1 LRGARERCGV
11 VGAYSKRGEA
21 VAPYIYRGLLAL
33 QHRGQESS
41 GIYVASSSGVEGFK
55 GLGFVHEA
63 LSGRVEGLRGR
74 CGVGHV
80 RYSTTAGSSLEEAQ
94 PLAYEAEG
102 RRFAIAFNG
111 TISNYLELRRE
122 LEAEGVRFKTST
134 DTEVLAALLAR
145 SLREAGWDYMEALRL
160 CAERLEGAYSLV
172 ALSHIGE
179 LYAARDPLGFK
190 PLSLGLSE
198 EELYV
203 AASETCALDTLS
215 CRLMHH
221 VEPGEAVRVYD
232 GGVEVERL
240 KASSRHARCMFEYVY
255 FARPD
260 SELDGVW
267 VYEARVRIGRELGE
281 RFPAEADVVI
291 PVPDSGRAAAQ
302 GYSEAT
308 GLPLVEGLMKNRY
321 VGRIFIMPGERNRVE
336 MVRVKLNPVK
346 PLVKGR
352 RVALIDDSIVRG
364 TTMKHVVGLLRGAGA
379 REVHVRV
386 SCPPIVSGCYMGID
400 FPTRRELIASTRSVE
415 EVGRFIG
422 ADSLY
427 YNSLEGLIK
436 GIGLPSS
443 ELCLACLTGEYPIK
457 AEVSLLEREIG
468 GMRRGRR

>member
-1 LRGARERCGV
+1 MRGARERCGV

-41 GIYVASSSGVEGFK
+41 GIYVASPSGVEGFK

-74 CGVGHV
+74 CGIGHV

-111 TISNYLELRRE
+111 TISNYLELRGE
-122 LEAEGVRFKTST
+122 LEAEGVRFKTFT

-172 ALSHIGE
+172 ALSHLGE

-232 GGVEVERL
+232 GGVEVKRL

-364 TTMKHVVGLLRGAGA
+364 TTMRHVVGLLREAGA

-422 ADSLY
+422 ADSLH

-457 AEVSLLEREIG
+457 AEASLLEREIG
-468 GMRRGRR
+468 GMRRGHR